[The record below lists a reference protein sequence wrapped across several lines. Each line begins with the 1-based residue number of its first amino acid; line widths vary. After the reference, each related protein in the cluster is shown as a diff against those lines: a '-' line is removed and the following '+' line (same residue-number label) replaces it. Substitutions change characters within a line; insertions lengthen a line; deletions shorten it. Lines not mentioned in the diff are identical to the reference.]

1 MKQITVTISK
11 ESVYNDAQRRT
22 AYLGA
27 KADDEAAY
35 HRAALTDA
43 DHDELDAYWNLAES
57 LLSVSFGKWLY
68 AHNSDGDTCTFS
80 LKVADAIGT
89 NAQTEIENCAHAFMV
104 DTILCKWCVMAVPD
118 KVEFYDKEAT
128 SHITNIQTALLNRQR
143 PTK

>member
-11 ESVYNDAQRRT
+11 ESVFNDAQRRT
-22 AYLGA
+22 AYLGT

-57 LLSVSFGKWLY
+57 LLSASFGKWLCS
-68 AHNSDGDTCTFS
+68 HKSDGDSSTFT
-80 LKVADAIGT
+80 LKVADAIGA
-89 NAQTEIENCAHAFMV
+89 NAQAEIESCAHAFMV
-104 DTILCKWCVMAVPD
+104 DTILGKWCVVIAPD
-118 KVEFYDKEAT
+118 KVEFYNNESA

-143 PTK
+143 PTR